1 MEQTKKFL
9 LNGKLYTAS
18 EYCRAYNN
26 EGRSKINY
34 ISSNSYNSYGS
45 SGSSGS
51 PRSTYSSSTS
61 SSGSNVPFDVNK
73 IGASWVKVGSGA
85 YY

>member
-18 EYCRAYNN
+18 EWCDAYNN
-26 EGRSKINY
+26 QGRSKINY
-34 ISSNSYNSYGS
+34 ISTNSYNPYNPSVS
-45 SGSSGS
+45 SGSS
-51 PRSTYSSSTS
+51 RSTYSSSTS
-61 SSGSNVPFDVNK
+61 SSGSNIPFDVNK

>member
-1 MEQTKKFL
+1 MEQSKKFL

-18 EYCRAYNN
+18 EYFDLFDNQNKIKNVSNN
-26 EGRSKINY
+26 SYFNSSSGGSTYR
-34 ISSNSYNSYGS
+34 SNSYN
-45 SGSSGS
+45 
-51 PRSTYSSSTS
+51 STS
-61 SSGSNVPFDVNK
+61 SSGSSIPFDVNK